1 MEANQVL
8 MDRRTEKPSVL
19 TTQNGVP
26 ASEEANPGTC
36 KSAMKLEGVLLS
48 EMNRSQEDTD

>member
-19 TTQNGVP
+19 TTPNGVL
-26 ASEEANPGTC
+26 ASEEGNPGTC
-36 KSAMKLEGVLLS
+36 KSAMKLEGV
-48 EMNRSQEDTD
+48 E